1 MCGNFESA
9 FYAVSP
15 WDSVFSLHSFSIP
28 GSDFQDAE
36 DQCGGAYFVSAEKI
50 SSVGEL
56 TCIALDCSA
65 NFNAD
70 AIRVGA
76 GCCAFYRVVEEKVSG
91 FVTVVRRSFSRFRQ
105 KAHAVFKAWR
115 TRYSVVPLR
124 RVVLANSGG
133 LRL

>member
-15 WDSVFSLHSFSIP
+15 WDSVFSSHSFSIA
-28 GSDFQDAE
+28 GADFQDAE
-36 DQCGGAYFVSAEKI
+36 GQGGGAYFVSAEKI
-50 SSVGEL
+50 SSAGEL
-56 TCIALDCSA
+56 TCIGLDCSTDFGA
-65 NFNAD
+65 EE
-70 AIRVGA
+70 IRVGA
-76 GCCAFYRVVEEKVSG
+76 GCCAFYRIVEEKVSG
-91 FVTVVRRSFSRFRQ
+91 FVTVVRRSFYRLRQ
-105 KAHAVFKAWR
+105 KTHAVFKAWR

>member
-15 WDSVFSLHSFSIP
+15 WDSVFSSHSFSIS
-28 GSDFQDAE
+28 GADFQDAE
-36 DQCGGAYFVSAEKI
+36 GQCGGAYFVSAEKI
-50 SSVGEL
+50 SSAGEL

-65 NFNAD
+65 DFSAEG
-70 AIRVGA
+70 IRVGA
-76 GCCAFYRVVEEKVSG
+76 GSCAFYRVVEEKVSG
-91 FVTVVRRSFSRFRQ
+91 FITVVRRSFYRFRQ
-105 KAHAVFKAWR
+105 KTHAVFRAWR
-115 TRYSVVPLR
+115 MRYSVVPQR